1 MSVED
6 RGFIIVEEETSVV
19 VETRLDTSKYRSWSW
34 FMRLA
39 KILLVLCS
47 KAYWYSATFCK

>member
-19 VETRLDTSKYRSWSW
+19 VETRLDTSKYRS
-34 FMRLA
+34 
-39 KILLVLCS
+39 
-47 KAYWYSATFCK
+47 